1 MTERRSVASFNLPDH
16 LLDTLDSLVAKRKY
30 TSKTQIVITA
40 LNEFLVAKGHIK
52 PQQPEIKVGKV
63 ISNTTTI

>member
-30 TSKTQIVITA
+30 NSKTQIVIEA
-40 LNEFLVAKGHIK
+40 LKEFLENHNHTK
-52 PQQPEIKVGKV
+52 PQLETKASVAIH
-63 ISNTTTI
+63 NTTTI